1 MEIRHKIC
9 VSIIE
14 SSERSVLLAAREA
27 EEQGADLIEIRLDCL
42 ERLTRESVAQL
53 FRSLSV
59 IPLPKVATIM
69 PKMLFGR
76 FEGGDPKRV
85 ELLSEAADHA
95 DYVDVGLE
103 MDPSLLTKC
112 MKKVEK
118 RAGIILSRHSDRPL
132 TAGEISSI
140 VREGYGVAVCKVV
153 MLARGVEDNLTALE
167 ACRSLEGF
175 RRIIF
180 CYGRAGMISRVLSP
194 FFGSEW
200 AYASLRKGKEAAPG
214 QLDIKSMRMA
224 QEALGG

>member
-1 MEIRHKIC
+1 MKIKHRIC

-14 SSERSVLLAAREA
+14 SSERGVLSAAREA
-27 EEQGADLIEIRLDCL
+27 EGKGADLIEIRLDCL
-42 ERLTRESVAQL
+42 ERLTRESIAQL
-53 FRSLSV
+53 FKNLSDV
-59 IPLPKVATIM
+59 RLPKVATIM
-69 PKMLFGR
+69 PKTLFGK
-76 FEGGDPKRV
+76 FEDSDPKRV
-85 ELLSEAADHA
+85 KLLLRAAEHA

-103 MDPSLLTKC
+103 MEPSLLTEC

-118 RAGIILSRHSDRPL
+118 RAGVILSRHSDRPL

-140 VREGYGVAVCKVV
+140 VREGYRGAIYKVA
-153 MLARGVEDNLTALE
+153 MLARSVEDNLVALE

-180 CYGRAGMISRVLSP
+180 CYGRTGIISRVLSP

-214 QLDIKSMRMA
+214 QLDIASLRMV
-224 QEALGG
+224 QGALEG

>member
-1 MEIRHKIC
+1 LEIRHKIC

-42 ERLTRESVAQL
+42 EQLTRESVAQL

-69 PKMLFGR
+69 PKTLFGR
-76 FEGGDPKRV
+76 FEGGDSERV
-85 ELLSEAADHA
+85 ELLSEAAGHA

-103 MDPSLLTKC
+103 MEPSLLMEC
-112 MKKVEK
+112 MRKVEK
-118 RAGIILSRHSDRPL
+118 RAGVILSRHSDRPL

-140 VREGYGVAVCKVV
+140 VREGYGGVVHKVA
-153 MLARGVEDNLTALE
+153 MLARGLEDNLVALE
-167 ACRSLEGF
+167 ACRSLESF

-180 CYGRAGMISRVLSP
+180 CYGRAGVISRVLSP

-214 QLDIKSMRMA
+214 QLDIESLRMV
-224 QEALGG
+224 QGVLGG

>member
-1 MEIRHKIC
+1 LEIKHRIC

-14 SSERSVLLAAREA
+14 SSERGALTAAREA
-27 EEQGADLIEIRLDCL
+27 EEKGADLIEIRLDCL

-53 FRSLSV
+53 FRNLSGV
-59 IPLPKVATIM
+59 RLPKVATIM
-69 PKMLFGR
+69 PKTLFGR
-76 FEGGDPKRV
+76 FEGGDPERV
-85 ELLSEAADHA
+85 ELLLEAADHA

-103 MDPSLLTKC
+103 MEPSLLMEC
-112 MKKVEK
+112 MKKIEK
-118 RAGIILSRHSDRPL
+118 RAGVILSRHSDHPL

-140 VREGYGVAVCKVV
+140 VREDYGVAVYKVA
-153 MLARGVEDNLTALE
+153 MPARGVEDNLVALE

-180 CYGRAGMISRVLSP
+180 CYGRAGVISRVLSP

-214 QLDIKSMRMA
+214 QLDIESLRMV
-224 QEALGG
+224 QGVLGG